1 MALMASWASRRT
13 SLRLLL
19 PPGGE
24 GGSGTGPGAVTERL
38 VIPPPDPIVDCNR
51 GESTYVFIRID
62 RNKF

>member
-51 GESTYVFIRID
+51 GESTYLFE
-62 RNKF
+62 